1 MSIDPIVITK
11 ENDGDMI
18 NFFEESSEGSA
29 DVQIRRPVVRNKRRV
44 SSSNRSAPTTSTN
57 RAPSLPHQAEKPT
70 KPPPLND
77 NMFEVFTNPDKK
89 RIEESDEESDEQTG
103 YPNNPDEDPDD
114 DYPNPPQYE
123 DDAPTEPSAGFSSI
137 EDEKQ
142 DLLYKFYRLT
152 SKGIPVGKKFTM
164 NSDIH
169 EMRHEF
175 NRIQRDNDVK
185 SSIRF
190 SRRMLMACV
199 TGIEFL
205 NKRYDPFEVKLDGW
219 SESIMENMDD
229 YDNVFER
236 LHDKYASRVSM
247 APEIELL
254 LSLAGSAFM
263 FNLTNSMF
271 NSMPNLKDIA
281 KQNPD
286 IIKNLMQS
294 IQNANTNNNN
304 TTNKED
310 PPPQQQQQRNHTST
324 TRETQQPP
332 PLARNNNNQNQNT
345 NTNTNTREMRPPAF
359 DMSSLFES
367 MPMVPIGNATF
378 PIASRETDRS
388 SSNIIEPIIK
398 KPILKRSNSGSSL
411 SSLSGM
417 SGRSLPNTL
426 KIVSIDTSQAS
437 KSRGRRKNKITATKQ
452 NTISI

>member
-1 MSIDPIVITK
+1 MSIDPIIITK

-18 NFFEESSEGSA
+18 NFFEESSDGSAA
-29 DVQIRRPVVRNKRRV
+29 DVQISRRPIVRNKRRA
-44 SSSNRSAPTTSTN
+44 SSSNRSAPTPSIN
-57 RAPSLPHQAEKPT
+57 RAAPLVEKLL

-89 RIEESDEESDEQTG
+89 RIEESDEESEAR
-103 YPNNPDEDPDD
+103 YPRNNEDLDD

-123 DDAPTEPSAGFSSI
+123 DEEVAPTEPSAGFSSI

-164 NSDIH
+164 SSDIH
-169 EMRHEF
+169 EMRNEF
-175 NRIQRDNDVK
+175 SRIQRDNDVK

-286 IIKNLMQS
+286 ILKNLMQS
-294 IQNANTNNNN
+294 IQNANTNNTNN
-304 TTNKED
+304 TTKED
-310 PPPQQQQQRNHTST
+310 PPQQQQQRNHTST
-324 TRETQQPP
+324 TQPPP
-332 PLARNNNNQNQNT
+332 PLARGNNQNT
-345 NTNTNTREMRPPAF
+345 NKAREMKPPAF

-367 MPMVPIGNATF
+367 MPMVPVGNATF

-388 SSNIIEPIIK
+388 SNSNIIEPIISNAK
-398 KPILKRSNSGSSL
+398 RPILKRSNSGSSL

-417 SGRSLPNTL
+417 SGHSLPNTL

-452 NTISI
+452 NTITI

>member
-18 NFFEESSEGSA
+18 NFFEESSDGSAA
-29 DVQIRRPVVRNKRRV
+29 DVQISRRPIVRNKRRA
-44 SSSNRSAPTTSTN
+44 SSSNRSAPTPSIN
-57 RAPSLPHQAEKPT
+57 RAAPLVEKLL

-89 RIEESDEESDEQTG
+89 RIEESDEESEAR
-103 YPNNPDEDPDD
+103 YPRNNEDLDD

-123 DDAPTEPSAGFSSI
+123 DEEVAPTEPSAGFSSI

-164 NSDIH
+164 SSDIH
-169 EMRHEF
+169 EMRNEF
-175 NRIQRDNDVK
+175 SRIQRDNDVK

-286 IIKNLMQS
+286 ILKNLMQS
-294 IQNANTNNNN
+294 IQNASN
-304 TTNKED
+304 TTNTTKED
-310 PPPQQQQQRNHTST
+310 PPAQQQQQQQQGKST
-324 TRETQQPP
+324 KTQPPPP
-332 PLARNNNNQNQNT
+332 PLARVQNQNK
-345 NTNTNTREMRPPAF
+345 NTNTREMKPPAF

-367 MPMVPIGNATF
+367 MPIGNATF
-378 PIASRETDRS
+378 PIASRETDRVV
-388 SSNIIEPIIK
+388 EFK

-417 SGRSLPNTL
+417 SSHSLPNTL

-437 KSRGRRKNKITATKQ
+437 KSRRKKKITATKH